1 MEKSVKIIPLGGF
14 DKIGM
19 NMTLLEYQDSMIIID
34 CGTSFPPNNM
44 PGVDTSIP
52 DITYIKENIS
62 KLKGIIVT
70 HGHEDHIGAIPY
82 VINEL
87 NVPIYGTPLT
97 ILLVENKL
105 KALNIKRVKT
115 KVIKQGAS
123 IVLGDFKIE
132 FIKTNHSIPDA
143 VSLAI
148 STPIGTMIHTGD
160 FKMDL
165 TPING
170 DAINLKRLAAIG
182 SKGVLAVMADST
194 NALIEGYSPSETAV
208 SNSIDHIFNEYKN
221 NKLIIATFASNMD
234 RVQQI
239 IEIAD
244 KYGKKVIL
252 QGDAMLE
259 IFEAAEKLGY
269 ISFPKGTIID
279 IDEASNYPNN
289 SLVYITTG
297 NHGEPISCL
306 SEIADGTHDHIR
318 ISQNDTVLFCSIP
331 IMDNEKNFE
340 QTMDKLEEQ
349 GANIIFQEIHATGH
363 ACSEELKL
371 IYTLLNPK
379 YVIPAHGQFRYRKAS
394 AKIAE
399 SIGIPHENTFLI
411 KNGDILE
418 ISESDCKVTG
428 SIPLNEILI
437 DGLGVGDIGG
447 LILKERRN
455 LADSG
460 VVIAQICF
468 DHKSGRL
475 AANPSIVTRGFIN
488 SENDNGLIEEL
499 KDLIRNEIGK
509 SISQGIKDERLSN
522 NIKSSIESYIWKKIM
537 RKPLIVVTIT
547 EIVL

>member
-44 PGVDTSIP
+44 PGIDTSIP
-52 DITYIKENIS
+52 DISYIMQNKD
-62 KLKGIIVT
+62 KLKGLIVT

-82 VINEL
+82 VISDL

-105 KALNIKRVKT
+105 KALNIKKART

-143 VSLAI
+143 VSLSI
-148 STPIGTMIHTGD
+148 NTPVGTIIHTGD

-194 NALIEGYSPSETAV
+194 NAMIEGYSPSETAV
-208 SNSIDHIFNEYKN
+208 SNSIDHIFNAYKN
-221 NKLIIATFASNMD
+221 NRMIIATFASNMD

-239 IEIAD
+239 IEIAN

-252 QGDAMLE
+252 QGKAMLD
-259 IFEAAEKLGY
+259 IFNAAEKLGY
-269 ISFPKGTIID
+269 IVLPKDTIINIED
-279 IDEASNYPNN
+279 APNYPDNL
-289 SLVYITTG
+289 LVYITTG
-297 NHGEPISCL
+297 NHGEPITCL
-306 SEIADGTHDHIR
+306 AQIADGTHEHIK
-318 ISQNDTVLFCSIP
+318 IKKDDTILFSSIP
-331 IMDNEKNFE
+331 VMGSEKNFE
-340 QTMDKLEEQ
+340 QTMNKLEEQ

-379 YVIPAHGQFRYRKAS
+379 FVIPAHGQYRFRKAS

-399 SIGIPHENTFLI
+399 SIGVPHENTYLI
-411 KNGDILE
+411 KNGDVLE
-418 ISESDCKVTG
+418 ISENSCKVTDH
-428 SIPLNEILI
+428 IKVDEILI
-437 DGLGVGDIGG
+437 DGLGIGDIGG
-447 LILKERRN
+447 LILKERKI
-455 LADSG
+455 LSDSG
-460 VVIAQICF
+460 IVITQLCF

-475 AANPSIVTRGFIN
+475 AAKPSIVTKGFIN
-488 SENDNGLIEEL
+488 NENDFGLIDEL
-499 KDLIRNEIGK
+499 QDLVRTEISR
-509 SISQGIKDERLSN
+509 SISQGVRDDRLSK
-522 NIKSSIESYIWKKIM
+522 NIKSSIEDYIWKKIM